1 MYELE
6 LPRLPFRRE
15 TAVAAN
21 WVDHSVHL
29 LHLLLLVASRPLF
42 ALEKLLAVL
51 IELEGGDL
59 AVGGV
64 DGHLRLL
71 TVHLLFNHLVD
82 VDAPSS
88 AVNALYLAFTALPLS
103 ALHLNAVALAY
114 GDGADI
120 ILLLE
125 VFGQAARE
133 ELSADGG
140 RSGEVR
146 LSRFAS
152 LAGDTYK
159 HRTLSNQRPR
169 KTRHLLE

>member
-1 MYELE
+1 MRFLG
-6 LPRLPFRRE
+6 LFSG
-15 TAVAAN
+15 TG
-21 WVDHSVHL
+21 
-29 LHLLLLVASRPLF
+29 LF
-42 ALEKLLAVL
+42 ALEESFAVL
-51 IELEGGDL
+51 VKFECGDL

-82 VDAPSS
+82 VDAPPS

-133 ELSADGG
+133 ELSADRR

-159 HRTLSNQRPR
+159 QYRTLSNQLNG
-169 KTRHLLE
+169 KHDTYWNESSSFFVLVSY